1 MYERRD
7 WRKIKKEKK
16 LNVLHPIGI
25 QRSRY
30 EYIWLLIW
38 SKERW
43 VVWGK
48 GAGVGWEQFEIESR
62 WAPEC

>member
-1 MYERRD
+1 M
-7 WRKIKKEKK
+7 KKKK

-30 EYIWLLIW
+30 EYIWLLLW

-43 VVWGK
+43 VVWEKRG
-48 GAGVGWEQFEIESR
+48 GGGVEWEQFEIESR

>member
-1 MYERRD
+1 M
-7 WRKIKKEKK
+7 
-16 LNVLHPIGI
+16 NVHHPIGI

-30 EYIWLLIW
+30 EYICLLIW

-48 GAGVGWEQFEIESR
+48 GGGGGGWEQFEFELR
-62 WAPEC
+62 WAPE